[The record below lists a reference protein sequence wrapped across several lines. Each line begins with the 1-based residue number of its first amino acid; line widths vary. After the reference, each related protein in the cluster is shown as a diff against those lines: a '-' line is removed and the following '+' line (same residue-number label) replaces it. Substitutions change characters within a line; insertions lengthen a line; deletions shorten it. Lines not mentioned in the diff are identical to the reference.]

1 MMRASGPT
9 PDVEYR
15 GRLILW
21 LAMTFAIVMYFV
33 VIQRVTPASPQENPT
48 LVYAM
53 LAASV
58 ALVAASFVVKAKRVP
73 DILALALCEAAALL
87 GVVAW
92 FTTGWSRSYVFLI
105 VGLAGILLHYPRRE
119 A

>member
-1 MMRASGPT
+1 MMQTGDA
-9 PDVEYR
+9 DYR
-15 GRLILW
+15 RRLALW
-21 LAMTFAIVMYFV
+21 LAMVFSIMMYFV

-53 LAASV
+53 LGASI
-58 ALVAASFVVKAKRVP
+58 ALVVTSFVAKRVA

-92 FTTGWSRSYVFLI
+92 FVTAWSRSYVFLI
-105 VGLAGILLHYPRRE
+105 VGLAGMLLHYPKRRG
-119 A
+119 